1 MASVPIA
8 LGKLSIDSRP
18 HRVCAVAYLMRGI
31 AYDGKKD
38 DDRAIADFNEAL
50 KINPNFAEAHNNRGS
65 AVQAKGITTAPL
77 PTTVKLSGS
86 IRITR

>member
-18 HRVCAVAYLMRGI
+18 RRVCAVVYLMRGI

-38 DDRAIADFNEAL
+38 DDRAIADFMKPSRSTL
-50 KINPNFAEAHNNRGS
+50 ISPK
-65 AVQAKGITTAPL
+65 
-77 PTTVKLSGS
+77 PTTTEAALCKPRGL
-86 IRITR
+86 RPRHCRLQ